1 MKFTLNKSH
10 LANIASIVQRA
21 ASSKDAIPALSGL
34 LITAAN
40 NSISFTATDLE
51 IGIKKTIE
59 EVVVTEEGKAL
70 VNARYFTDLV
80 RYLPDSDVTVALD
93 KEKSKLQVIYG
104 RSSSSLN
111 IFDDEEFPDLPLTK
125 LTPICKIPQNILRE
139 CIKKT
144 AFAAATNHFK
154 PVFTGLLFDFE
165 KDGLKIVAS
174 DTHRLAIIKRPEIKT
189 SQKIGQLVIPAR
201 NINELFRILEDSEN
215 EITMGQA
222 ENNIVFYLEEE
233 GFYFLTRLIE
243 GQYPNYNQV
252 VPQEFINSFFIEAD
266 PLIESLERASLLPT
280 DAKSIKHVQMDFGQT
295 ELMLSAFS
303 EKMGEMNE
311 VIDTVNAETDKTIKI
326 NFNTRYMLD
335 IVKILGAENKD
346 IQIKL
351 TGAMSPAII
360 KNPEEDSYIHVL
372 VPLRTG

>member
-1 MKFTLNKSH
+1 MKFTLDKNH
-10 LANIASIVQRA
+10 LANIASIVSRA
-21 ASSKDAIPALSGL
+21 ASGKDAIPALSGL

-51 IGIKKTIE
+51 IGIKKNMEDVMIA
-59 EVVVTEEGKAL
+59 EEGKAL

-80 RYLPDSDVTVALD
+80 RYLPDSDVTLSLD
-93 KEKSKLQVIYG
+93 REKSKLQVIYG

-111 IFDDEEFPDLPLTK
+111 IYDDEEFPDLPLTK
-125 LTPICKIPQNILRE
+125 LNPICKMPQNVLRE

-144 AFAAATNHFK
+144 AFAAAVNHFK
-154 PVFTGLLFDFE
+154 PVFTGILFDFE

-174 DTHRLAIIKRPEIKT
+174 DTHRLAIINRPEIKT

-201 NINELFRILEDSEN
+201 NINELFRILDDSEN
-215 EITMGQA
+215 EITMGLA
-222 ENNIVFYLEEE
+222 ENNVVFYIEEE

-252 VPQEFINSFFIEAD
+252 VPKDFINTFMIEAD
-266 PLIESLERASLLPT
+266 QLTESLERASLLPT
-280 DAKSIKHVQMDFGQT
+280 DAKSIKHVQMDFGQS
-295 ELMLSAFS
+295 ELIISAFS

-311 VIDTVNAETDKTIKI
+311 VIETVNAETDKTIKI

-335 IVKILGAENKD
+335 IVKILGSENKD
-346 IQIKL
+346 IQMNL

-360 KNPEEDSYIHVL
+360 RNPEEESYIHVL

>member
-165 KDGLKIVAS
+165 K
-174 DTHRLAIIKRPEIKT
+174 
-189 SQKIGQLVIPAR
+189 
-201 NINELFRILEDSEN
+201 
-215 EITMGQA
+215 
-222 ENNIVFYLEEE
+222 
-233 GFYFLTRLIE
+233 
-243 GQYPNYNQV
+243 
-252 VPQEFINSFFIEAD
+252 
-266 PLIESLERASLLPT
+266 
-280 DAKSIKHVQMDFGQT
+280 
-295 ELMLSAFS
+295 
-303 EKMGEMNE
+303 
-311 VIDTVNAETDKTIKI
+311 
-326 NFNTRYMLD
+326 
-335 IVKILGAENKD
+335 
-346 IQIKL
+346 
-351 TGAMSPAII
+351 
-360 KNPEEDSYIHVL
+360 
-372 VPLRTG
+372 

>member
-1 MKFTLNKSH
+1 
-10 LANIASIVQRA
+10 
-21 ASSKDAIPALSGL
+21 
-34 LITAAN
+34 
-40 NSISFTATDLE
+40 
-51 IGIKKTIE
+51 
-59 EVVVTEEGKAL
+59 L